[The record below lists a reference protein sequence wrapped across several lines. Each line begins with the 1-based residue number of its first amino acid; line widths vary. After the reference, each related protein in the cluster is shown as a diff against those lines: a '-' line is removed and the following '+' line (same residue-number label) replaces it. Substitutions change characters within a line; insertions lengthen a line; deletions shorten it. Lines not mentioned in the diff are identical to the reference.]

1 MKRVLCVRCDRDVKC
16 IHSHSYKSLNEG
28 TFGTHCV
35 GGDNIKMDVKEIVS
49 GSTDRIYLAQDR
61 GYLLTKYG

>member
-1 MKRVLCVRCDRDVKC
+1 VKC